1 MGDLTFV
8 AGEFPRL
15 ASVAREAAEAVLSAR
30 PEGGAG
36 AFASAMPGT
45 SLSSKMQGVE
55 DKFADK
61 ATKTGTS
68 LDEHADSLE
77 AAERD
82 FIAAEEENGQLI
94 GSIIEGNSYGPGAGS
109 GSPSGG
115 VLTGHSYG
123 STSDDGGW
131 RNVKPIV
138 GGPML
143 PPDFNDPVYDPV
155 KKAADGIVRG
165 AKEVVEGAAR
175 GAQQVAEGLREAAEN
190 LDPRVAGGPMVK
202 DPAPWLHGM
211 SGSGD
216 K

>member
-1 MGDLTFV
+1 
-8 AGEFPRL
+8 
-15 ASVAREAAEAVLSAR
+15 
-30 PEGGAG
+30 
-36 AFASAMPGT
+36 
-45 SLSSKMQGVE
+45 
-55 DKFADK
+55 
-61 ATKTGTS
+61 
-68 LDEHADSLE
+68 
-77 AAERD
+77 
-82 FIAAEEENGQLI
+82 
-94 GSIIEGNSYGPGAGS
+94 
-109 GSPSGG
+109 
-115 VLTGHSYG
+115 
-123 STSDDGGW
+123 
-131 RNVKPIV
+131 
-138 GGPML
+138 ML